1 MAINVSFNGAT
12 IYKPGSY
19 SKSTV
24 DLGGGLPLGP
34 AGLIAVFG
42 EADAGA
48 PGASEVNIA
57 DNRYSAQQIVT
68 IRDKY
73 KSGPIVDSANFL
85 FAPAS
90 DAAIP
95 SGANTVWFYKT
106 NASVRASVS
115 MDATAYTGHY
125 DLLVARAREW
135 GTGGNRISYKS
146 VLTPET
152 VASVTGSAVDETL
165 IAAGTTFTISSNGGP
180 AASLNI
186 YTQPASAPTDNADL
200 AVDLANAGNWSAGLP
215 TDVDIAVGGV
225 DGASTITI
233 SRVVDADAY
242 QLGYSRNFE
251 LVNISGSH
259 VTRLGLSPGQVD
271 CLVEPSCALTLY
283 SARDLITEEDTSIG
297 GNPVIQFGRD
307 ASNASGAATVS
318 VSSTQVVL
326 DSNGS
331 EEHSFNIS
339 EYSTI
344 RELAENINTLS
355 GWTCSVTNAAY
366 NNLSPSVLDR
376 VTDLNC
382 YSAAGETPA
391 QIKKDADE
399 VAEFFSLSSLA
410 EIGTASAQQDP
421 TLGLPPANAEVFMS
435 GGARGATTSASILAA
450 LVAFEKFHV
459 NSIIPLFSR
468 DASDDITDELT
479 DGGSTY
485 TIDAVNQSVKTHI
498 STMKTTLRRSERQG
512 YISKKTSE
520 SDSYA
525 YAQGLADQRLQLMI
539 QDIRTVDGLG
549 NIKWFQPYALACM
562 IAGARAGSPVGT
574 PLTFKNL
581 NVAGIRHTSQS
592 MTTADADIVTEFDP
606 DLDSDQAIQAGLTFL
621 EAPTTGGFRVVVDN
635 TTYSKDNNFVYNR
648 GNVMYAADTVAYNLR
663 TSLEVQFVGQKNTIT
678 AATVASAV
686 EAQMANFLAQGI
698 IVSSDDAPN
707 GFKNLTVTINGNTIN
722 VGVVV
727 KIVEGIDFILSD
739 ISIQRVQ
746 SST

>member
-12 IYKPGSY
+12 VYKPGSY

-42 EADAGA
+42 EADAGT
-48 PGASEVNIA
+48 PGANEVNIA
-57 DNRYSAQQIVT
+57 DNRYSAQQVVA

-115 MDATAYTGHY
+115 MDATAYTGEY
-125 DLLVARAREW
+125 DSLIARAREW
-135 GTGGNRISYKS
+135 GTGGNRVSYKS
-146 VLTPET
+146 VLTSES
-152 VASVTGSAVDETL
+152 VASQAGTAVDETL
-165 IAAGTTFTISSNGGP
+165 IVAGTTFSISSNGS
-180 AASLNI
+180 AINT
-186 YTQPASAPTDNADL
+186 YTQPASAPADNADL
-200 AVDLANAGNWSAGLP
+200 AVDLAAGGNWSGGAP
-215 TDVDIAVGGV
+215 TDVVITVGGS

-233 SRVVDADAY
+233 DRAVDADAFE
-242 QLGYSRNFE
+242 LGYGRNFE
-251 LVNISGSH
+251 ISGLSGGDAAL
-259 VTRLGLSPGQVD
+259 LGLTAGQED
-271 CLVEPSCALTLY
+271 ASIEPSCALTLY

-297 GNPVIQFGRD
+297 GNAVIQLGRD
-307 ASNASGAATVS
+307 STGGATAATVS
-318 VSSTQVVL
+318 VNATQIVL
-326 DSNGS
+326 DLNGS
-331 EEHSFNIS
+331 EEYAYNIS
-339 EYSTI
+339 EYSTLKEI
-344 RELAENINTLS
+344 ADSVSTLS
-355 GWTCSVTNAAY
+355 GWSCSVTNAAY
-366 NNLSPSVLDR
+366 NNLAPSVLDR
-376 VTDLNC
+376 VTDLPC
-382 YSAAGETPA
+382 LSAAGLTPA
-391 QIKKDADE
+391 RIKKDADE

-421 TLGLPPANAEVFMS
+421 TIGLPPANAEVFMT
-435 GGARGATTSASILAA
+435 GGAKGATTSASILAA

-459 NSIIPLFSR
+459 NSVIPLFSR
-468 DASDDITDELT
+468 DAVGGDITDGLT
-479 DGGSTY
+479 DSGSTY
-485 TIDAVNQSVKTHI
+485 TIDAINQSVKTHI

-539 QDIRTVDGLG
+539 QDVRTVDGLG

-562 IAGARAGSPVGT
+562 VAGARAGSPVGT
-574 PLTFKNL
+574 PMTFKNL
-581 NVAGIRHTSQS
+581 NVAGIRHTSQA

-606 DLDSDQAIQAGLTFL
+606 DLDADQAIQAGVTFL
-621 EAPTTGGFRVVVDN
+621 EAPTTGGFRIVVDN
-635 TTYSKDNNFVYNR
+635 TTYSKDTNFVYNR

-663 TSLEVQFVGQKNTIT
+663 TSLEAQFVGQKNTIT

-686 EAQMANFLAQGI
+686 EAQMANFLGQGI

-707 GFKNLTVTINGNTIN
+707 GFKNLTVTLDGNTIN
-722 VGVVV
+722 VGVVI

-746 SST
+746 SSI